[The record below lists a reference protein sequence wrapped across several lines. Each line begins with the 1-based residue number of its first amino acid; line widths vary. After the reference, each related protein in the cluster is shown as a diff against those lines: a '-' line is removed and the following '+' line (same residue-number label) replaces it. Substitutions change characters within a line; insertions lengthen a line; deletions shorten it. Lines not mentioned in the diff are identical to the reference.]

1 MGHHLGVICSP
12 INMAHSKKVLFLLAL
27 VTHEFVGGQSYVRM
41 SRAPQS
47 LMKREVKY
55 DLWKW
60 SLGKRG
66 PVSLM
71 KRDEFGLDENTF
83 GTFYEAGPDPY
94 NNYKDMFGKRY
105 SHPGTWKR
113 GPEHMWRGKDFESE
127 NSKNDAPFIYLDIPL
142 DLPMMGF

>member
-1 MGHHLGVICSP
+1 MVLG
-12 INMAHSKKVLFLLAL
+12 KKVNKSHCKVFTTISSFRKNYNLR
-27 VTHEFVGGQSYVRM
+27 FVFF
-41 SRAPQS
+41 
-47 LMKREVKY
+47 
-55 DLWKW
+55 
-60 SLGKRG
+60 RG

-94 NNYKDMFGKRY
+94 SNYKDMFGKRY

-113 GPEHMWRGKDFESE
+113 GPEHMWRSKDSESE
-127 NSKNDAPFIYLDIPL
+127 HSKNDAPFIYLDIPL